1 MINTRTYYLKIVR
14 IFHDRRIDNQFEFIV
29 CNRNKL
35 DSAPLSA
42 SLIADW
48 LDVSGNMDPSELQ
61 ALQQEL
67 EMGSPLVFADEF
79 HEGQTTL

>member
-1 MINTRTYYLKIVR
+1 MNMLR
-14 IFHDRRIDNQFEFIV
+14 IFYDNSIFKQIIFLV

-48 LDVSGNMDPSELQ
+48 LDVSGNMDPSELE